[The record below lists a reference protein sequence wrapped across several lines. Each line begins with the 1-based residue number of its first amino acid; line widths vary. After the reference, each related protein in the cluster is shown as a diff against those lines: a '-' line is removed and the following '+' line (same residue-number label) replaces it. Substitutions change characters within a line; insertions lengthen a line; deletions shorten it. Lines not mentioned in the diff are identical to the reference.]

1 MTDSPSTA
9 QATPLRLWS
18 ARVLT
23 AVALLGLAGSAYGKL
38 SAQPQ
43 MVEMFHKMG
52 FADGA
57 LRQFGG
63 LELACAI
70 VYAIPQTAVLGAVL
84 LTGYFGGAIA
94 THVKL
99 GEPFTAPLLIGVL
112 VWGALWLREPRLQA
126 LLPLR
131 KR

>member
-1 MTDSPSTA
+1 MNPPGAATA
-9 QATPLRLWS
+9 SRLHV
-18 ARVLT
+18 AGKVLT
-23 AVALLGLAGSAYGKL
+23 AVAWFGLLGSAYGKL

-43 MVEMFHKMG
+43 MVEMFRKMG

-57 LRQFGG
+57 LRQFGV
-63 LELACAI
+63 LELACMI
-70 VYAIPQTAVLGAVL
+70 VYAIPQTSVLGAVL
-84 LTGYFGGAIA
+84 LSGYFGGAIA

-112 VWGALWLREPRLQA
+112 VWTALWLREPRLRA

-131 KR
+131 KG